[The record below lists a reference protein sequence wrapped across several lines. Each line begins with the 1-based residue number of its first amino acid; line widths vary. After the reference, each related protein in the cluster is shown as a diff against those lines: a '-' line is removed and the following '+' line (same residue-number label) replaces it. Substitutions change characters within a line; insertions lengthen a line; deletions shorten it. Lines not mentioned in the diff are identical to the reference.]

1 MEEIIKFD
9 LTERE
14 AQGLRELI
22 SDCVQKMKQVH
33 EAMALDAVEIAKM
46 QAETREILARE
57 WKGGVNVE
65 RPL

>member
-1 MEEIIKFD
+1 MEETIKLD

-22 SDCVQKMKQVH
+22 AECVQKMRQTH
-33 EAMALDAVEIAKM
+33 EAMMRDQEEIARM

-57 WKGGVNVE
+57 WKAA
-65 RPL
+65 